1 MHSPRSA
8 PRGQSAD
15 RRSQRALTVP
25 GTRLYHGHSDN
36 VFAVAWSPD
45 GQYIASG
52 SRDTTVRVWHAATGI
67 CEYIYRG
74 HSYSLLSVAWSPDG
88 RRVASGDT
96 GGTVRVWEAL
106 SGEEIV
112 VYHGHRRFVRSVAWS
127 PDGRSVVSGGDFGD
141 STVQVWDAATV
152 YT

>member
-25 GTRLYHGHSDN
+25 GTHLYHGHSDN

-52 SRDTTVRVWHAATGI
+52 ARDTTVRVWHAASGI
-67 CEYIYRG
+67 CDYIYREDV
-74 HSYSLLSVAWSPDG
+74 YSLLSVVRSPAG
-88 RRVASGDT
+88 RRGRAGDCGGTAGGGDAGT
-96 GGTVRVWEAL
+96 GGGSRA
-106 SGEEIV
+106 
-112 VYHGHRRFVRSVAWS
+112 
-127 PDGRSVVSGGDFGD
+127 
-141 STVQVWDAATV
+141 
-152 YT
+152 

>member
-52 SRDTTVRVWHAATGI
+52 SRDTTVRLWHAATGT
-67 CEYIYRG
+67 CEYVYRG

-96 GGTVRVWEAL
+96 GGTVGVGVAL
-106 SGEEIV
+106 MGEGIV
-112 VYHGHRRFVRSVAWS
+112 FLLGERRFVRRWAWA
-127 PDGRSVVSGGDFGD
+127 PDGGSLFCGGELWDC
-141 STVQVWDAATV
+141 TVE
-152 YT
+152 